1 MAVYK
6 GIMKPRSANRF
17 QFPFKFEKNGR
28 TGKIYR
34 LGNGTFKTAFT
45 FAGAPKQNTFKT
57 PQAALEYLEGEF
69 TTLDT
74 QREKSLALHPLNGN
88 AKSYAELEQL
98 LREDGSGASL
108 REAVSFYIA
117 HHKTKHFKAKTV
129 TACAADFVSS
139 QRTNGITDIQIKT
152 LQKHF
157 RRFEKDFGPRKIH
170 EILTQEISD
179 WLGSQVDHKTKE
191 LWSIKT
197 RKGVRGSLVSLSIY
211 ARDILKAIP
220 SMGDTEFQKVRP
232 PKDQQREAVEIY
244 TPAEFTK
251 LLETAI
257 ENDVDLIPALV
268 VGGFCG
274 LRPFEFH
281 AEGLQRAALTWEA
294 FNWNDNLLHVQ
305 GQKVRSKATRDIPL
319 NAAAQAWLKPFADLT
334 GPIWKHKSA
343 HSKKMIALR
352 EKAEVKSVYDGF
364 RHSYASYR
372 IRQLKGNL
380 AELAAEMGNSP
391 AEIVD
396 SYKRNVT
403 DAEATAWFAQMPPAG
418 YAELIKAYLAT
429 LRN

>member
-6 GIMKPRSANRF
+6 GMTKPRTANQFR
-17 QFPFKFEKNGR
+17 FPFKVEKNGR
-28 TGKIYR
+28 TGKIYK

-45 FAGAPKQNTFKT
+45 FAGEPKQNTFKT
-57 PQAALEYLEGEF
+57 PQAAFAYLDAEF
-69 TTLDT
+69 SKLDT
-74 QREKSLALHPLNGN
+74 QRENALSLHPLNGN

-98 LREDGSGASL
+98 LRDEGSGASL
-108 REAVSFYIA
+108 REAVAFYIA
-117 HHKTKHFKAKTV
+117 HHKTKRFKAMAV
-129 TACAADFVSS
+129 SACAADFVSS

-157 RRFEKDFGPRKIH
+157 RRFEKEFGSRKIH

-179 WLGSQVDHKTKE
+179 WLGSQVDEKAKTP
-191 LWSIKT
+191 WSIKT
-197 RKGVRGSLVSLSIY
+197 RKSVRGSLVSLSIY

-220 SMGDTEFQKVRP
+220 AMGDTEFQKVRP
-232 PKDQQREAVEIY
+232 PKDEQREAVEIY
-244 TPAEFTK
+244 TPAEFTD
-251 LLETAI
+251 LLEAAI
-257 ENDVDLIPALV
+257 ENDIDLIPALV

-281 AEGLQRAALTWEA
+281 AEGLRRAALTWEA
-294 FNWNDNLLHVQ
+294 FNWNDDLLHVQ

-319 NAAAQAWLKPFADLT
+319 NPAAQAWLKPFASLT
-334 GPIWKHKSA
+334 GPIWAHKSA

-352 EKAEVKSVYDGF
+352 EKAKVKSVYDGF

-391 AEIVD
+391 AEIVN

-403 DAEATAWFAQMPPAG
+403 DAEAQAWFGQMPPAG